1 MTVNQEEVRGL
12 EARIRTIAA
21 RLRGWLERDRRVR
34 TPTVL
39 QMEAV
44 ECGAASLATILAH
57 YGRFVSLEQLRVD
70 CGVSRDGSNAGNLL
84 KAARKYGLKAKGFR
98 KSIDGMRSLPMP
110 AVVFWNF
117 DHFLVVEGIGQDKVY
132 LNDPA
137 AGPRTVSAQEFDESY
152 TGVVLVFEPGP
163 DFEPGGQKP
172 SLTRTLRKRLAGSE
186 TGLAYV
192 FIASLALVIT
202 GLVFP
207 VIVGF
212 FIDNVLVKN
221 DTQWIY
227 PLLFGMAVI
236 AVIRAILTW
245 LQQHYLLR
253 LQMKIAL
260 SSTSQ
265 FISHVLLLPAQ
276 FFTQRYAG
284 DISSRVQI
292 NNRVS
297 ELLTGQLATAAINVL
312 LIILYALLMFRIN
325 ALLTTIA
332 IATAILNLAT
342 LRWVARRRV
351 DINRRLQQERG
362 KLLAT
367 SMGGLQRIETIKAT
381 GAESDFF
388 TRWAGYHAKVVNAE
402 QELGVASRLLGAIP
416 PVLVALA
423 NIAVLVLGSI
433 QIINGDLTVG
443 MLVAF
448 QGLMFGFTG
457 PVRQLVNLGSRLQE
471 AEADVNRLDDVLG
484 YQIDPHASLTSTNGS
499 SANGRTKLSGT
510 IDLQGITFGYS
521 RLDPPLIEDFN
532 LHLAPGSR
540 VALVG
545 ESGSGKSTVARIIA
559 GLYEA
564 WDGAISFDGKPRE
577 AFPRP
582 VVSNSLALVDQDIA
596 MFDGTITENLTLW
609 DASVPEANVLQAA
622 KDARIHD
629 DILERPDGYNALV
642 QEGGRNFSGGQ
653 RQRLELARSLVVD
666 PSILIL
672 DEATSALDPVTEK
685 EIDES
690 LRRRG
695 CTCIIVAHRLSTI
708 RDCDEI
714 VVLERGK
721 VVQRGT
727 HEEMKDVDGP
737 YARLI
742 RAH

>member
-1 MTVNQEEVRGL
+1 MTENQEGNRGL
-12 EARIRTIAA
+12 ETRIRTIAA
-21 RLRGWLERDRRVR
+21 SLRGWLGRDKRVR

-98 KSIDGMRSLPMP
+98 KSIDGLRALPMP

-117 DHFLVVEGIGQDKVY
+117 DHFLVVEGIGEEKVY

-137 AGPRTVSAQEFDESY
+137 AGPRVVSAQEFDESY
-152 TGVVLVFEPGP
+152 TGVALVFEPGP

-172 SLTRTLRKRLAGSE
+172 SLTGTLRKRLAGSE
-186 TGLAYV
+186 VGLAYV
-192 FIASLALVIT
+192 FFTSLALVIT

-207 VIVGF
+207 IFVGF
-212 FIDNVLVKN
+212 FVDNVLVKDN
-221 DTQWIY
+221 VQWIY
-227 PLLFGMAVI
+227 PLLFGMAII

-253 LQMKIAL
+253 LQTKIAL

-297 ELLTGQLATAAINVL
+297 TLLTGQLATAAINVL
-312 LIILYALLMFRIN
+312 LIILYALLMFQID

-332 IATAILNLAT
+332 ILTAILNLAT

-416 PVLVALA
+416 PILVALA
-423 NIAVLVLGSI
+423 NISVLVLGSI
-433 QIINGDLTVG
+433 QIINGELTVG

-448 QGLMFGFTG
+448 QGLMLGFTG

-484 YQIDPHASLTSTNGS
+484 YQIDPHASLITRNGS
-499 SANGRTKLSGT
+499 SVNGRTKLSGT
-510 IDLQGITFGYS
+510 VDLHEVTFGYS
-521 RLDPPLIEDFN
+521 MLDPPLIEGFN
-532 LHLAPGSR
+532 LHLSPGAR

-545 ESGSGKSTVARIIA
+545 ESGSGKSTVARIVA

-564 WDGAISFDGKPRE
+564 WEGDITFDGKPRE

-582 VVSNSLALVDQDIA
+582 VISNSLALVDQDIA

-609 DASVPEANVLQAA
+609 DTTVPEANVLQAA
-622 KDARIHD
+622 KDACIHD
-629 DILERPDGYNALV
+629 DILERPDGYSAKV

-672 DEATSALDPVTEK
+672 DEATSALDPLTEK

-695 CTCIIVAHRLSTI
+695 CTCIIIAHRLSTI

-714 VVLERGK
+714 IVLERGK

-727 HEEMKDVDGP
+727 HEEMIDVDGP

>member
-1 MTVNQEEVRGL
+1 
-12 EARIRTIAA
+12 
-21 RLRGWLERDRRVR
+21 
-34 TPTVL
+34 
-39 QMEAV
+39 MEAV
-44 ECGAASLATILAH
+44 ECGAASLATILAY
-57 YGRFVSLEQLRVD
+57 YGRYVSLDQLRVD

-98 KSIDGMRSLPMP
+98 KSLDGLKALPFP
-110 AVVFWNF
+110 FVVFWNF
-117 DHFLVVEGIGQDKVY
+117 DHFLVMEGVGQNKVY

-137 AGPRTVSAQEFDESY
+137 AGPRIVTADEFDESY
-152 TGVVLVFEPGP
+152 TGVALVFEPGP
-163 DFEPGGQKP
+163 DFEIGGQKP
-172 SLTRTLRKRLAGSE
+172 SLTRTLRKRLVGSE
-186 TGLAYV
+186 LGLIYV
-192 FIASLALVIT
+192 FLATLALVFT

-207 VIVGF
+207 IFVGF
-212 FIDNVLVKN
+212 FIDNVLVQGN
-221 DTQWIY
+221 TEWIY
-227 PLLFGMAVI
+227 PLLAGMAIV
-236 AVIRAILTW
+236 AVMRAILTY

-253 LQMKIAL
+253 LQTKLAL

-292 NNRVS
+292 NNRVAG
-297 ELLTGQLATAAINVL
+297 LLTGQLATAAINVL
-312 LIILYALLMFRIN
+312 LIIVYAVLMFQID
-325 ALLTTIA
+325 ALLTSIA
-332 IATAILNLAT
+332 ILAAVLNLAT
-342 LRWVARRRV
+342 LRWVARKRV
-351 DINRRLQQERG
+351 DVNRRLQQERG

-381 GAESDFF
+381 GAEGDFF

-402 QELGVASRLLGAIP
+402 QELGLASRLLGTIP
-416 PVLVALA
+416 PLLTAVA
-423 NIAVLVLGSI
+423 NIAVLILGSVR
-433 QIINGDLTVG
+433 IINGDLSVG

-448 QGLMFGFTG
+448 QGLMFGFTR

-484 YQIDPHASLTSTNGS
+484 YRVDPQATLTVGDGANLNGK
-499 SANGRTKLSGT
+499 TKLSGT
-510 IDLQGITFGYS
+510 VELKDVTFGYS
-521 RLDPPLIEDFN
+521 RLDPPLIDQFN
-532 LHLAPGSR
+532 LRLAPGAR

-545 ESGSGKSTVARIIA
+545 ESGSGKSTLARIIA

-564 WDGAISFDGKPRE
+564 WHGEISFDGKTRNAIPR
-577 AFPRP
+577 
-582 VVSNSLALVDQDIA
+582 SLMTNSLALVDQDIA
-596 MFDGTITENLTLW
+596 MFDGTIQENLTLW
-609 DASVPEANVLQAA
+609 DATIPEANILQAA

-629 DILERPDGYNALV
+629 DILERPDGYEAKV

-653 RQRLELARSLVVD
+653 RQRLELARSLIVE

-714 VVLERGK
+714 IVLEQGK

-727 HEEMKDVDGP
+727 HDEMKDVDGP
-737 YARLI
+737 YAQLI

>member
-1 MTVNQEEVRGL
+1 MTENQEDKRGL
-12 EARIRTIAA
+12 GTRIRTIAA
-21 RLRGWLERDRRVR
+21 RLRGWLGRDKRVR

-44 ECGAASLATILAH
+44 ECGAASLATILAY

-98 KSIDGMRSLPMP
+98 KSIDGLRTLPMP

-117 DHFLVVEGIGQDKVY
+117 DHFLVVEGVGVDKVY

-137 AGPRTVSAQEFDESY
+137 AGPRVVTSQEFDESY
-152 TGVVLVFEPGP
+152 TGVALVFEPGP

-186 TGLAYV
+186 IGLAYV
-192 FIASLALVIT
+192 FFTSLALVMT

-207 VIVGF
+207 VFVGF
-212 FIDNVLVKN
+212 FVDNVLVKN
-221 DTQWIY
+221 NAQWIY
-227 PLLFGMAVI
+227 PLLLGMAIV

-253 LQMKIAL
+253 LQTKIAL

-297 ELLTGQLATAAINVL
+297 QLLTGQLATAAINVL
-312 LIILYALLMFRIN
+312 LIILYALLMFQID

-332 IATAILNLAT
+332 ILTAILNLAT

-388 TRWAGYHAKVVNAE
+388 NRWAGYHAKVVNAE

-416 PVLVALA
+416 PILVALA

-433 QIINGDLTVG
+433 QIINGELSVG

-448 QGLMFGFTG
+448 QGLMLGFTG

-484 YQIDPHASLTSTNGS
+484 YQIDPHASLTAGNGS
-499 SANGRTKLSGT
+499 STNGRTKLSGT
-510 IDLQGITFGYS
+510 VELREITFGYS
-521 RLDPPLIEDFN
+521 ALDPPLIKGFN
-532 LHLAPGSR
+532 LQLSPGSR

-545 ESGSGKSTVARIIA
+545 ESGSGKSTIARIIA

-564 WDGAISFDGKPRE
+564 WDGDITFDGKPRE

-582 VVSNSLALVDQDIA
+582 VISNSLALVDQDIA

-609 DASVPEANVLQAA
+609 DPTVPEANILQAA
-622 KDARIHD
+622 KDACIHD
-629 DILERPDGYNALV
+629 DILERPDGYNAQV

-672 DEATSALDPVTEK
+672 DEATSALDPLTEK

-714 VVLERGK
+714 IVLEHGK

-727 HEEMKDVDGP
+727 HEQMKDVDGP

-742 RAH
+742 HAH

>member
-1 MTVNQEEVRGL
+1 MTQNQEKTGGY
-12 EARIRTIAA
+12 ID
-21 RLRGWLERDRRVR
+21 RLQGRYRSLRQRFRRFQRVK

-44 ECGAASLATILAH
+44 ECGAASLSTILAY
-57 YGRFVSLEQLRVD
+57 YGRYVSLEQLRVD

-84 KAARKYGLKAKGFR
+84 KAARKYGLKAKGYR
-98 KSIDGMRSLPMP
+98 KSLEGLRALALPV
-110 AVVFWNF
+110 VVFWNF
-117 DHFLVVEGIGQDKVY
+117 DHFLVVEGIGEDKVY

-137 AGPRTVSAQEFDESY
+137 AGPRVVSAQEFDESY

-163 DFEPGGQKP
+163 EFSPGGDKP
-172 SLTRTLRKRLAGSE
+172 HLTRTLRSRLVGSE
-186 TGLAYV
+186 LGLFYV
-192 FIASLALVIT
+192 FLASLALVIT

-207 VIVGF
+207 VVVGF
-212 FIDNVLVKN
+212 FVDNVLVGEN
-221 DTQWIY
+221 SGWIV
-227 PLLFGMAVI
+227 PLMSGLAII
-236 AVIRAILTW
+236 AVMRSILTW

-253 LQMKIAL
+253 LQTKLAL

-284 DISSRVQI
+284 DISTRVQI
-292 NNRVS
+292 NDRVA

-312 LIILYALLMFRIN
+312 LILLYAILMLQIDV
-325 ALLTTIA
+325 LLTSIA
-332 IATAILNLAT
+332 IITALFNLAT
-342 LRWVARRRV
+342 LRWVSRKRV
-351 DINRRLQQERG
+351 DVNRRLQQERG

-402 QELGVASRLLGAIP
+402 QEFGLTSRILGTIP
-416 PVLVALA
+416 PLLIALA
-423 NIAVLVLGSI
+423 NIGVLIIGSSR
-433 QIINGDLTVG
+433 IISGELTIG

-448 QGLMFGFTG
+448 QGLMLGFTR
-457 PVRQLVNLGSRLQE
+457 PVRQMVDLGSRLQE

-484 YQIDPHASLTSTNGS
+484 YQVDPHATLTA
-499 SANGRTKLSGT
+499 SAEPEPDGKIKLSGAVEVE
-510 IDLQGITFGYS
+510 GITFGYS
-521 RLDPPLIEDFN
+521 RLDPPLIERFG
-532 LHLAPGSR
+532 LSLRPGTR

-545 ESGSGKSTVARIIA
+545 ESGSGKSTIARIIA

-564 WDGAISFDGKPRE
+564 WDGSITFDGKPRE
-577 AFPRP
+577 AYPRS
-582 VVSNSLALVDQDIA
+582 VITNSLALVDQDIA
-596 MFDGTITENLTLW
+596 MFDGTIRENLTLW
-609 DASVPEANVLQAA
+609 DATMPESSVLQAA
-622 KDARIHD
+622 KDALIHD
-629 DILERPDGYNALV
+629 DILDRTDGYDARV

-653 RQRLELARSLVVD
+653 RQRLELARSLVLD

-714 VVLERGK
+714 IVLENGK